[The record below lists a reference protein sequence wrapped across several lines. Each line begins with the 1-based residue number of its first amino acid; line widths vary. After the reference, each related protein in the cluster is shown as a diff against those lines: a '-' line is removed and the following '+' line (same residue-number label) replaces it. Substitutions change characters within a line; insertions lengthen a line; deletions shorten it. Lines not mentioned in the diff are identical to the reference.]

1 MIFTKAVTV
10 EIDGKKILN
19 SISYQ
24 FNKGHIYGIIGPNG
38 AGKTT
43 YLKVLSGFL
52 KPAEGMVYF
61 QDKPVTKPQRNIA
74 VVWQKPY
81 LLQTSVYLNVAY
93 GLKVRDMSKNKI
105 DKHVSEIL
113 DLFQIS
119 HLAKQK
125 AASISGGESA
135 KVAIARAVI
144 TSPDLLIL
152 DEPTAS
158 LDPQSVLD
166 IEEII
171 MNLKEKYNMTILFVT
186 HNMFQAKR
194 IADVTLFFYRGQL
207 IEGQPTDQLFSTPLN
222 ELTRNFISE
231 ESFY

>member
-1 MIFTKAVTV
+1 MITTKEITV
-10 EIDGKKILN
+10 EIDEKKILD

-24 FNKGHIYGIIGPNG
+24 FHKGHIYGIIGPNG

-52 KPAEGMVYF
+52 RPAEGIVYF
-61 QDKPVTKPQRNIA
+61 QDKPIIKPQRNIA

-81 LLQTSVYLNVAY
+81 LLQTSVYHNVAY
-93 GLKVRDMSKNKI
+93 GLKVRGINKDKI
-105 DKHVSEIL
+105 DRLVFEML
-113 DLFQIS
+113 DLFQLS

-125 AASISGGESA
+125 AANISGGESA
-135 KVAIARAVI
+135 KAAIARAVI

-166 IEEII
+166 IEEMIL
-171 MNLKEKYNMTILFVT
+171 NLKEKYKMTIIFVT

-194 IADVTLFFYRGQL
+194 IADVTLFFYNGKL
-207 IEGQPTDQLFSTPLN
+207 IEAQPTNQLFLNPFN
-222 ELTRNFISE
+222 ELTRKFISE
-231 ESFY
+231 GSF